1 MNKLSKSNNKEL
13 STTSEKLINKW
24 KSLVKKKK
32 EKNNLDQSMISQST
46 TISTSKQIKK
56 NEEKNNEKIPSELI
70 DKDHSNLRNAMKKI
84 LYEAFIKNLPNE
96 YTKND
101 AIEKVLS
108 IEKEMNDNLKEGDY
122 LTKGRAI
129 ASHLSVLENE
139 EFKINILNGNL
150 TPENLIKM
158 ENNEM
163 ISSKEKNNI
172 KKIKETLFESKRSDW
187 NKQHQNVKE
196 GMYTCFKC
204 KGKRVTTQEIQM
216 RSADEPMTVFVTCV
230 ECGNNWRIG

>member
-1 MNKLSKSNNKEL
+1 
-13 STTSEKLINKW
+13 
-24 KSLVKKKK
+24 
-32 EKNNLDQSMISQST
+32 MISQST

-84 LYEAFIKNLPNE
+84 LYEAFITNLPNE

-101 AIEKVLS
+101 VIEKVLT
-108 IEKEMNDNLKEGDY
+108 IEKEMNNNLMEGKY

-129 ASHLSVLENE
+129 SSHLSVPENE
-139 EFKINILNGNL
+139 EFKLNILKGEL
-150 TPENLIKM
+150 TPEKLIKM

-172 KKIKETLFESKRSDW
+172 QKIKDDVFESKRSDW
-187 NKQHQNVKE
+187 NKEHTKVKE
-196 GMYTCFKC
+196 GMYTCYKC

-216 RSADEPMTVFVTCV
+216 RSADEPMTLFITCV
-230 ECGNNWRIG
+230 DCGNNWTIK